1 MKISKRQL
9 RKIIKEELQR
19 SLLAESQQLYQGSKF
34 RKGMSALDA
43 FEAFKSSYRPEKIAP
58 DTLSIRISNNYTTP
72 GGPAIKLDLQILGFV
87 EE

>member
-19 SLLAESQQLYQGSKF
+19 SLLAESQLYQGSKF

>member
-1 MKISKRQL
+1 MKISRRQL

-19 SLLAESQQLYQGSKF
+19 SLLAETQLYQGSKF

-43 FEAFKSSYRPEKIAP
+43 LEAFKSSYRPEKIAP
-58 DTLSIRISNNYTTP
+58 DTLSIRITNNYLNP